1 MQKFLDKE
9 GRDFAT
15 ILAQNNNKDISNEST
30 RHTKNSTTKD
40 NIQQSPTS
48 TESTEYLRGSSDSQ
62 RGGNGF
68 SQTLATLGFR
78 TISLSKQGPSQIADS
93 QGRDGEASRDSE
105 EERNVRQGN
114 IRDSEAEQRA
124 RRLDY
129 INQELQDRNRAIKS
143 ETRQLLQL
151 CNVQTKFTSL
161 EKEEFAQ
168 NSQNYAKLQDTQ
180 KILQQKALKA
190 YKEAGAIIYTPD
202 TKKTKYKR

>member
-15 ILAQNNNKDISNEST
+15 ILAQNNIKDMPNEST

-62 RGGNGF
+62 RRGV
-68 SQTLATLGFR
+68 SQSEALATLGFR
-78 TISLSKQGPSQIADS
+78 TISLSKQGLSQTTDS

-105 EERNVRQGN
+105 AERNVRQGN

-129 INQELQDRNRAIKS
+129 INQELQDRNRAI
-143 ETRQLLQL
+143 L
-151 CNVQTKFTSL
+151 
-161 EKEEFAQ
+161 
-168 NSQNYAKLQDTQ
+168 NSQA
-180 KILQQKALKA
+180 
-190 YKEAGAIIYTPD
+190 
-202 TKKTKYKR
+202 